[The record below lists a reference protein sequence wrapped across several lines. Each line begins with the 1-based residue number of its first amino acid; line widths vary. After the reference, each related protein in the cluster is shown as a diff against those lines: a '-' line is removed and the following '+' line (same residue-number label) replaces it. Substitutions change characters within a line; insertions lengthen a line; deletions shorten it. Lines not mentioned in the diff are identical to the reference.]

1 VRKLYLVIIGIILF
15 GSTTARAR
23 DLLVV
28 QGLHVKPFDEAFR
41 GFRSV
46 CSADARRIYLPDLD
60 KASIPRIVRE
70 ERPRLIIAIG
80 ADALAGARKVRGVPV
95 LYLMVLNPHL
105 DAAGSTNVSGVT
117 MNVPPEKYFD
127 HLMRISPATK
137 TVGLVYDP
145 AKTGHLVKRAQQ
157 AARSRGIELTA
168 LEVRRA
174 NDVPKALGSLKG
186 MVDALLMLPDTTVVT
201 PETVEFFLL
210 FSQNNNI
217 PVITFASK
225 YVEMGALLS
234 LDIDAYDQGKQAGE
248 MALQILN
255 GATASDLPEAEA
267 RKVKVNTNRSV
278 ARKLGI
284 TLGNLDR

>member
-1 VRKLYLVIIGIILF
+1 
-15 GSTTARAR
+15 
-23 DLLVV
+23 
-28 QGLHVKPFDEAFR
+28 
-41 GFRSV
+41 
-46 CSADARRIYLPDLD
+46 
-60 KASIPRIVRE
+60 
-70 ERPRLIIAIG
+70 
-80 ADALAGARKVRGVPV
+80 
-95 LYLMVLNPHL
+95 MVLNPHL

-127 HLMRISPATK
+127 HLTRISPTTK

-145 AKTGHLVKRAQQ
+145 AKTGHFVKRAQQ